1 MAQTLETTIHLLT
14 ATGSVWPV
22 VTAVAHG
29 LSTAMNPATEGL
41 MGELFVTKGDSPT
54 GWVAY
59 CRNFKEK
66 YPDVVIDYKQLM
78 QKYIKGE
85 PV

>member
-1 MAQTLETTIHLLT
+1 M
-14 ATGSVWPV
+14 
-22 VTAVAHG
+22 G
-29 LSTAMNPATEGL
+29 LPDPLQLRWEKL
-41 MGELFVTKGDSPT
+41 VKGENPT

-59 CRNFKEK
+59 VRNFKEK
-66 YPDVVIDYKQLM
+66 YPDVTLLAADYKILM

>member
-1 MAQTLETTIHLLT
+1 M
-14 ATGSVWPV
+14 
-22 VTAVAHG
+22 
-29 LSTAMNPATEGL
+29 
-41 MGELFVTKGDSPT
+41 KGDNPT

-59 CRNFKEK
+59 VRKWMAKNPFVQPNYKE
-66 YPDVVIDYKQLM
+66 LM

>member
-1 MAQTLETTIHLLT
+1 MK
-14 ATGSVWPV
+14 
-22 VTAVAHG
+22 
-29 LSTAMNPATEGL
+29 
-41 MGELFVTKGDSPT
+41 GENPT

-59 CRNFKEK
+59 VRNFKEK
-66 YPDVVIDYKQLM
+66 HPDVVIDYKTLM

>member
-1 MAQTLETTIHLLT
+1 M
-14 ATGSVWPV
+14 
-22 VTAVAHG
+22 G
-29 LSTAMNPATEGL
+29 LSDPLQLRREKL
-41 MGELFVTKGDSPT
+41 VKGENPT

-59 CRNFKEK
+59 VRNFKEK